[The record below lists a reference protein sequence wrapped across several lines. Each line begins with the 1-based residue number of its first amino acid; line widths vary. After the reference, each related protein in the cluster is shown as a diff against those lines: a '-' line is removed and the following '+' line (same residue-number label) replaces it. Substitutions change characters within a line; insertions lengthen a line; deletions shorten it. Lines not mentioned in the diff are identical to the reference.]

1 MWHEYQA
8 AVIFVLVDLRA
19 TDRQTDRQRPVLCVE
34 EGARRG
40 EGTASVLNAAARR
53 YKEMNET
60 HTLSCS
66 SNNTPTPAPAPAAT
80 VYIHTAVTVVCSWHD
95 NAAART
101 HHRPLQYLC
110 QCQLLLSRNC
120 TPNSTLMEHW
130 RISGKTEIC
139 DVPCNRSGMAQSKT
153 RD

>member
-60 HTLSCS
+60 DTLSCS
-66 SNNTPTPAPAPAAT
+66 SNNTPTPPAPAAT